1 MIPRLYRDTLTVTL
15 TICVWYIMSFIN
27 RMKWS
32 GTVTWLTTLFFWSPA
47 HCIRDQYPSWWDD
60 QELFL
65 SQICSFDNDV
75 SDLITITRLTFSL
88 AGGQVPSSWQ
98 LWADG
103 GNPHCQVIVLIFLFF
118 SIHISL
124 PCANDKLYYNFTV
137 LCFCRHHNIQL
148 ITFTFC
154 CNLYKTLH
162 KHVIFI
168 RLSLNTFPTGYAFL
182 CPAS

>member
-1 MIPRLYRDTLTVTL
+1 MSDTSCLLLLKWNHQVRLHDWQHCSADHRHTASETNIRAGEMIKN
-15 TICVWYIMSFIN
+15 SF
-27 RMKWS
+27 
-32 GTVTWLTTLFFWSPA
+32 FFKS
-47 HCIRDQYPSWWDD
+47 
-60 QELFL
+60 
-65 SQICSFDNDV
+65 SFENDV